1 MVQALADQLML
12 LIVFSAYSLRRGT
25 LRISPFKQERD
36 AASDDNESPNQG
48 CVEVDHAHAS
58 EKENDASDQKQ
69 WAS

>member
-36 AASDDNESPNQG
+36 ADSDDNESPNQG